1 MNVIISIIITCLQIN
16 SLPIYNI
23 FYKDNNER
31 CYTYTHWID
40 VKKNGLEGIKQ
51 LKCTVIAFKL
61 ISSKVKDK
69 HYQELN

>member
-31 CYTYTHWID
+31 CNTYTTRLML
-40 VKKNGLEGIKQ
+40 KNGLEGIKQ
-51 LKCTVIAFKL
+51 LICTVIAFKL

-69 HYQELN
+69 HYQEFN